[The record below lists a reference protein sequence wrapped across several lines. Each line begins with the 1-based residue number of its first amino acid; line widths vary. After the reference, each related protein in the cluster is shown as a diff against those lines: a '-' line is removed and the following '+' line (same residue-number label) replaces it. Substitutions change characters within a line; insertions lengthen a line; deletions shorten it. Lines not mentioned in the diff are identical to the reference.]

1 LTNVTEPSRT
11 APGDRPDASHE
22 TEPPTP
28 PARGRAAH
36 AAAVALAVAAGAGFL
51 GLIIFGLLAQAPNT
65 AIDDSLAAG
74 RAAPAPPF
82 NLAVLQRGDL
92 GARMN
97 GEVGAAL
104 AHGRL
109 SLRQLRGT
117 PVVLNIWASWCDPC
131 KQEAPLLEHAWR
143 TDGRPHR
150 TLFLGLDQQDAT
162 NDASSF
168 MRSYRVDYPN
178 VRDPGSDVPRSYGAT
193 GIPETYF
200 ISPRGEV
207 VDHVIGVITS
217 AEMRDGILA
226 ARRGQP
232 LGVKSGG
239 ARRPSR

>member
-1 LTNVTEPSRT
+1 M
-11 APGDRPDASHE
+11 
-22 TEPPTP
+22 TEPPRTARDDSQDASRQPEAARP
-28 PARGRAAH
+28 PARGRGAHTAAI
-36 AAAVALAVAAGAGFL
+36 ALAVAAAAAFL
-51 GLIIFGLLAQAPNT
+51 GLIIFGVLAQAPNT

-82 NLAVLQRGDL
+82 NLALLRRGDL
-92 GARMN
+92 GVRLD
-97 GEVGAAL
+97 GRVGAAL
-104 AHGRL
+104 AHARL

-143 TDGRPHR
+143 TDGRPHG
-150 TLFLGLDQQDAT
+150 TLFLGLDMQDVT
-162 NDASSF
+162 GDARAF
-168 MRSYRVDYPN
+168 MRSYGVDYPN
-178 VRDPGSDVPRSYGAT
+178 VNDPGDDVPRSYGAT
-193 GIPETYF
+193 GVPETFF
-200 ISPRGEV
+200 ISARGEV

>member
-1 LTNVTEPSRT
+1 MTEPPRT
-11 APGDRPDASHE
+11 APGDSPDASR
-22 TEPPTP
+22 EPEAPR
-28 PARGRAAH
+28 PAARRRAAH
-36 AAAVALAVAAGAGFL
+36 VAAVALAVAAAAGFL
-51 GLIIFGLLAQAPNT
+51 GLIIFGVLAQAPNT

-92 GARMN
+92 GARLD
-97 GEVGAAL
+97 GRVAAAL
-104 AHGRL
+104 ARAQL

-131 KQEAPLLEHAWR
+131 KQEAPLLEDAWR
-143 TDGRPHR
+143 TDGRPHG

-162 NDASSF
+162 SDASSF

-178 VRDPGSDVPRSYGAT
+178 IRDPGNDVPRSYGAT

-200 ISPRGEV
+200 ISAGGEI
-207 VDHVIGVITS
+207 VDHVVGVITS

>member
-1 LTNVTEPSRT
+1 MTEPPRT
-11 APGDRPDASHE
+11 ARADCPTASHE
-22 TEPPTP
+22 TEAPTP
-28 PARGRAAH
+28 SARGRAAH
-36 AAAVALAVAAGAGFL
+36 TAAVALAVATAAAFL
-51 GLIIFGLLAQAPNT
+51 GLIVFGVLAQAPNT
-65 AIDDSLAAG
+65 AIDDRLAAG
-74 RAAPAPPF
+74 RAAQAPPF

-92 GARMN
+92 GARLI
-97 GEVGAAL
+97 GRVGAAL
-104 AHGRL
+104 AHARL

-143 TDGRPHR
+143 TDARPHG
-150 TLFLGLDQQDAT
+150 TLFLGLDEQDAT

-178 VRDPGSDVPRSYGAT
+178 VRDPGNDVPRSYGAT

-200 ISPRGEV
+200 ISARGEV

-217 AEMRDGILA
+217 AEMRDGIIA
-226 ARRGQP
+226 AGRGQP